1 MQFGAHETME
11 VHECLMDKINQIA
24 HFNLYASQARDPR
37 LQDMI
42 ARHRHTAIMSY
53 NELVHLTQGNT
64 RFQPIMSNPSMQG
77 MGGQQVQYGLHNPPQ
92 MSPQTDAKFS
102 DQEIAA
108 AMLICHKNG
117 AKNATWAA
125 LECAD
130 PNLRRAIQNS
140 AMACMNFAYEVF
152 LLMNEQGQYQVPTL
166 KDQTAQTFMQSYQPA
181 DQALMSQFGA
191 AGMQGG
197 AYGMQGGAYG
207 MQTASNMN
215 SMNNMNNMNFSN
227 STMGQYR
234 MPQ

>member
-42 ARHRHTAIMSY
+42 ARHRHAAIMSY
-53 NELVHLTQGNT
+53 NELVQLTRGNT
-64 RFQPIMSNPSMQG
+64 RFQPIAPNPMQG
-77 MGGQQVQYGLHNPPQ
+77 MSGQQIQYGLHNPPQ

-130 PNLRRAIQNS
+130 LNLRRAIQNS
-140 AMACMNFAYEVF
+140 AVTCMNFAYEVF

-181 DQALMSQFGA
+181 NQALMSQFGA

-197 AYGMQGGAYG
+197 AYGML
-207 MQTASNMN
+207 TT
-215 SMNNMNNMNFSN
+215 NNMNNMNFSN